1 MRLCLFAD
9 VVENIHSFIFG
20 CAAKVFFN
28 AQKLVVFC
36 YAVSSCRCAGFNLA
50 CVNGNCNIRKRG
62 IFRFAAA
69 VGNNAGVACAFG
81 GFDSTEGFGK
91 RANLVYFNE
100 DCVADMF
107 FNAFFKACFIG
118 YKQVVANKLNFLP
131 RRLVSFF
138 QPSQSSSARPS
149 SMDIIG
155 YFSHSMAR

>member
-36 YAVSSCRCAGFNLA
+36 HAVSSCRCAGFNLT

-81 GFDSTEGFGK
+81 GFDSTESFGK

-107 FNAFFKACFIG
+107 FNAFFKACFVG
-118 YKQVVANKLNFLP
+118 YKQVVANKLNLFAKAFGK
-131 RRLVSFF
+131 FF
-138 QPSQSSSARPS
+138 SSRPS
-149 SMDIIG
+149 RLQQGRLQWI
-155 YFSHSMAR
+155 